1 MGESFLPPPRLF
13 NTAAVDMHV
22 EWRTRINSFHIYSQ
36 AIELEKKSDSI
47 QTATMLHCLGPSVQ
61 RIYETLPDK
70 KDTFK
75 EAEKALE
82 QYFAPKRNVVAERYK
97 FRSRKQNSDE
107 PIDAYL
113 SSLRELTKACEFGE
127 FEDEMIRDQIVEK
140 CHSTNWKER
149 LLAQDSLDLAKTIR
163 IARSNEHAVQETR
176 MLAGL
181 GTKDDP
187 INIDRI
193 KEKPQRDK
201 KFSTCYR
208 CGGVFH
214 AKYNDCPAINIKCNN
229 CEKVGHYARVCRS
242 KARGQ
247 NSKSWSRTK
256 QKGYRK
262 IRAVKQEDWL
272 EEETDSD
279 DVEPVLYVNNKDN
292 SIQIQLNG
300 RKIRMIID
308 TGSVQNIISSEL
320 YHSRFKVYQL
330 MKTSKKFTAYGQRNH
345 LNCLGYFKAS
355 LRAGMKTISS
365 KIYVIQGQA
374 EALLGRNACIELG
387 VIRQI
392 MPIKVDSNV
401 NQKTKTCFDNLI
413 EEYNDIFTGL
423 GKIAKFEHKIS
434 VNPNVKP
441 VSQKLRRIPSG
452 QIESVDREI
461 DKMLN
466 DEEVTQPSH
475 GFRT

>member
-1 MGESFLPPPRLF
+1 MGESFLPPPRQF

-22 EWRTRINSFHIYSQ
+22 EWRMWINSFHIYSQ

-47 QTATMLHCLGPSVQ
+47 QTATMLHCLRPSAQ

-70 KDTFK
+70 KDTLE

-113 SSLRELTKACEFGE
+113 GSLRELAKACESGE

-140 CHSTNWKER
+140 CYSTNLKER

-176 MLAGL
+176 MLTGL

-193 KEKPQRDK
+193 KEKQQGDK
-201 KFSTCYR
+201 KSSTCYR
-208 CGGVFH
+208 CGGAFH

-229 CEKVGHYARVCRS
+229 CKKVGHYARVCRS

-262 IRAVKQEDWL
+262 VRAVKQEDWL

-292 SIQIQLNG
+292 SIQIELNG

-308 TGSVQNIISSEL
+308 TGSVQNIL
-320 YHSRFKVYQL
+320 YHQNSII
-330 MKTSKKFTAYGQRNH
+330 RN
-345 LNCLGYFKAS
+345 LKYIN
-355 LRAGMKTISS
+355 
-365 KIYVIQGQA
+365 
-374 EALLGRNACIELG
+374 
-387 VIRQI
+387 
-392 MPIKVDSNV
+392 
-401 NQKTKTCFDNLI
+401 
-413 EEYNDIFTGL
+413 
-423 GKIAKFEHKIS
+423 
-434 VNPNVKP
+434 
-441 VSQKLRRIPSG
+441 
-452 QIESVDREI
+452 
-461 DKMLN
+461 
-466 DEEVTQPSH
+466 
-475 GFRT
+475 